1 MSSSLKDQLLS
12 AGLITK
18 EQVRNNSRKQ
28 RPKKGKKRELDPA
41 AQERQALAA
50 ANAAREK
57 ERAQELNAKRE
68 QARKAQE
75 QSDRIRQILS
85 SRGLPKA
92 GINEET
98 TRFYFQL
105 DKRVHNLHV
114 TAEQRAQ
121 LVGGKS
127 GIVLF
132 DGHYHLLPI
141 DHAQRVQALSPHRVW
156 VGADDDDKPSDED
169 DPYAGYEVPDDL
181 IW

>member
-1 MSSSLKDQLLS
+1 MADSLKDQLLS

-18 EQVRNNSRKQ
+18 DQARKNSRKQ
-28 RPKKGKKRELDPA
+28 RPKKGKKRVLDP
-41 AQERQALAA
+41 E
-50 ANAAREK
+50 
-57 ERAQELNAKRE
+57 
-68 QARKAQE
+68 AQE

-92 GINEET
+92 GIDEET
-98 TRFYFQL
+98 SRFYFQL

-114 TAEQRAQ
+114 TAAQRAQ
-121 LVGGKS
+121 LVGGKC

-141 DHAQRVQALSPHRVW
+141 EHAQRIQALTPQRVW
-156 VGADDDDKPSDED
+156 VGTDEDDQPSDED